1 MFRNQMK
8 LWTRGVSSG
17 DETLC
22 QKNASYY
29 FSNKKIILEGE
40 IKDAK
45 TSSFIPDFQT
55 LVNHKFLCIFIM
67 NY

>member
-8 LWTRGVSSG
+8 LWTRRVSSG

>member
-8 LWTRGVSSG
+8 LWTRGVWSG

>member
-8 LWTRGVSSG
+8 LWTRGVSSD

>member
-8 LWTRGVSSG
+8 LWTRGVLSG

-55 LVNHKFLCIFIM
+55 LVNHELLCIFIM

>member
-1 MFRNQMK
+1 MK

-17 DETLC
+17 YETLC

>member
-8 LWTRGVSSG
+8 LWARGVSSG

-29 FSNKKIILEGE
+29 FSYKKIILEGE
-40 IKDAK
+40 IKDVK
-45 TSSFIPDFQT
+45 TRSFIPGFQT
-55 LVNHKFLCIFIM
+55 LVNHKFLCIFM

>member
-1 MFRNQMK
+1 MK
-8 LWTRGVSSG
+8 HCV
-17 DETLC
+17 
-22 QKNASYY
+22 KNVSYY

-45 TSSFIPDFQT
+45 TSSFIPDLQT
-55 LVNHKFLCIFIM
+55 LVNHKFLCVFIM